1 MDMQLDQFSITSL
14 KIKKKNLYSGSDDK
28 LSLQFHQQSFD
39 YVAWHF
45 FICISLASPR
55 GEPLDHRSQ
64 GIWGNNIQGDSND
77 QSLEFSSTQAR
88 MIGDGEFVR

>member
-1 MDMQLDQFSITSL
+1 M
-14 KIKKKNLYSGSDDK
+14 
-28 LSLQFHQQSFD
+28 
-39 YVAWHF
+39 
-45 FICISLASPR
+45 